1 MLAPYN
7 RTIQTNNIGNNTMTN
22 YKSSASIISECTTQD
37 ALQSAA
43 IAIKAGYNHHLL
55 TEREF
60 MALDLKCCD
69 KLDQIKEKQGA
80 L

>member
-1 MLAPYN
+1 MKSFTLPQLIN
-7 RTIQTNNIGNNTMTN
+7 LIEEHKMTN
-22 YKSSASIISECTTQD
+22 YKSSVSIISECTTQD

>member
-1 MLAPYN
+1 MVIVKP
-7 RTIQTNNIGNNTMTN
+7 IKQTTGLNTMTN
-22 YKSSASIISECTTQD
+22 YKSSVSIISECTTQD

>member
-1 MLAPYN
+1 
-7 RTIQTNNIGNNTMTN
+7 MTN
-22 YKSSASIISECTTQD
+22 YKSAVSIISECATQD

-43 IAIKAGYNHHLL
+43 IAIKTGYNHHLL

>member
-1 MLAPYN
+1 
-7 RTIQTNNIGNNTMTN
+7 MTN
-22 YKSSASIISECTTQD
+22 YKSAASIISECTTQD

-60 MALDLKCCD
+60 IALDLKCCD